1 MAVYLI
7 ASMEITDPATYERY
21 RAQVPA
27 TIEQYGGRFLVR
39 GGAIEALE
47 GDVIPKRVVVLEFP
61 NAERAHAWWNSTEY
75 APLKAL
81 RKRASRG
88 NLYFVTGV

>member
-1 MAVYLI
+1 MSVYLI
-7 ASMEITDPATYERY
+7 ASIDVTDPAAYERY

-39 GGAIEALE
+39 GGTIEALE
-47 GDVIPKRVVVLEFP
+47 GDAIPKRVVVVEFP
-61 NAERAHAWWNSTEY
+61 DPERARTWWDSPEY

-81 RKRASRG
+81 RKSASRG
-88 NLYFVTGV
+88 DLYFVAGV

>member
-7 ASMEITDPATYERY
+7 ASMDITDPAAYERY

-27 TIEQYGGRFLVR
+27 TVEQYGGRFLVR

-61 NAERAHAWWNSTEY
+61 NAERAQAWWNSSEY

-81 RKRASRG
+81 RKSASRG
-88 NLYFVTGV
+88 NLYFVAGV

>member
-1 MAVYLI
+1 MSVYLI
-7 ASMEITDPATYERY
+7 ASIDVTDPQGYDRY

-27 TIEQYGGRFLVR
+27 TVEQYGGRFLVR

-61 NAERAHAWWNSTEY
+61 DAERARAWWNSPEY
-75 APLKAL
+75 APLKTL
-81 RKRASRG
+81 RNSASRG
-88 NLYFVTGV
+88 NLYFVAGV

>member
-1 MAVYLI
+1 MSVYLI
-7 ASMEITDPATYERY
+7 ATIDVTDSAAYERY

-27 TIEQYGGRFLVR
+27 TIERYGGRFLVR

-47 GDVIPKRVVVLEFP
+47 GEVIPKRVVVVEFP
-61 NAERAHAWWNSTEY
+61 DQERARTWWDSPEY

-81 RKRASRG
+81 RKSASRG
-88 NLYFVTGV
+88 DLYFVAGV

>member
-1 MAVYLI
+1 MSMYLV
-7 ASMEITDPATYERY
+7 ASIDVTDPEAYDRY

-39 GGAIEALE
+39 GGAVEALE
-47 GDVIPKRVVVLEFP
+47 GDAIPKRVVVLEFP
-61 NAERAHAWWNSTEY
+61 DAERARAWWNSPEY
-75 APLKAL
+75 APLKTL

-88 NLYFVTGV
+88 TLYFVAGV

>member
-1 MAVYLI
+1 MSVYLI
-7 ASMEITDPATYERY
+7 ATIDVTDPAAYERY

-27 TIEQYGGRFLVR
+27 TIERYGGRFLVR

-47 GDVIPKRVVVLEFP
+47 GEVIPKRVVVVEFP
-61 NAERAHAWWNSTEY
+61 DQERARTWWDSPEY

-81 RKRASRG
+81 RKSASRG
-88 NLYFVTGV
+88 DLYFVAGV

>member
-1 MAVYLI
+1 MSVYLI
-7 ASMEITDPATYERY
+7 ASIDVTDPAAYERY

-47 GDVIPKRVVVLEFP
+47 GDAIPKRVVVLEVP
-61 NAERAHAWWNSTEY
+61 DQERARTWWNSPEY

-81 RKRASRG
+81 RKSASRG
-88 NLYFVTGV
+88 DLYFVSGV